1 MFILKN
7 YDSALLFCVVQML
20 FSISLVCNKN
30 RYYKLGKFLTLI
42 STNYSV
48 FALSFTYGHDSGFYL
63 YYFTSPLI
71 IYSFFH
77 FYQFRQT
84 ILGLIL
90 YLSSYGIIEFANYK
104 NIQPIIKVSP
114 EILSSLYYLNV
125 MMAFAF
131 LIVLTSS
138 FSKFQNDI
146 AKEVQAK
153 NTELETNQIELEK
166 LLSEKNTLLSE
177 THHRVKNNLA
187 VISGLFD
194 LQLMYDKDPRL
205 KELLTNSK
213 NRIKSMSLIH
223 ESLYHQSNVSKIDL
237 RTYIEDLVNEIA
249 KTQSSSVPIQLQFDL
264 DEVYLDLS
272 QSIPCGLIINEV
284 VSNCFKHAFENS
296 DNPVIKISLKLEHG
310 IKLVIKDNGSGIDL
324 ANSEDINSLGMT
336 LIDAFTR
343 QLEGDFSYRIEKGTE
358 FSLNFDYI
366 A

>member
-1 MFILKN
+1 
-7 YDSALLFCVVQML
+7 
-20 FSISLVCNKN
+20 
-30 RYYKLGKFLTLI
+30 
-42 STNYSV
+42 
-48 FALSFTYGHDSGFYL
+48 
-63 YYFTSPLI
+63 
-71 IYSFFH
+71 
-77 FYQFRQT
+77 
-84 ILGLIL
+84 
-90 YLSSYGIIEFANYK
+90 
-104 NIQPIIKVSP
+104 
-114 EILSSLYYLNV
+114 
-125 MMAFAF
+125 MAFAF

-146 AKEVQAK
+146 AKEVQEK
-153 NTELETNQIELEK
+153 NAELEKNQKELEK
-166 LLSEKNTLLSE
+166 LLNEKNTLLSE

-237 RTYIEDLVNEIA
+237 RTYIGDLVNEIA
-249 KTQSSSVPIQLQFDL
+249 KTHYSKRPLRLQFEL

-296 DNPVIKISLKLEHG
+296 ENPIISISLKLNQKIE
-310 IKLVIKDNGSGIDL
+310 LVIKDNGSGIDL

-343 QLEGDFSYRIEKGTE
+343 QLEGDFSYRIENGTE
-358 FSLNFDYI
+358 FSLNFDC
-366 A
+366 AT